1 MRTNLANAW
10 LFNAWYRTMTSDL
23 SWKSEAPST
32 RDSIITALSRFTLH
46 KMSLYCPLLHRLL
59 GLDLLLSLKSVH
71 VTLEEVAVGQLELV
85 DILSVDDGRNFLVLV
100 DCSHEAHVLCWS
112 WVRRRGWRYL
122 GILQQNYSNSVFM
135 VNEVLTNFFAFFPFP
150 VVGLC
155 FGIGF
160 VLPSYLFIQILR
172 ET

>member
-112 WVRRRGWRYL
+112 WVRCRGWRYL
-122 GILQQNYSNSVFM
+122 GILQTKLLKFWLHGLSTNYLPTSSLSFLFLLWVF
-135 VNEVLTNFFAFFPFP
+135 VS
-150 VVGLC
+150 G
-155 FGIGF
+155 
-160 VLPSYLFIQILR
+160 
-172 ET
+172 

>member
-1 MRTNLANAW
+1 
-10 LFNAWYRTMTSDL
+10 MTSDL

-122 GILQQNYSNSVFM
+122 GILQTKLLKFCLHGKRSTYQLLRFLSFSCCGSLFRDRFCSAIIS
-135 VNEVLTNFFAFFPFP
+135 LHTNTERNIML
-150 VVGLC
+150 VSQKEH
-155 FGIGF
+155 I
-160 VLPSYLFIQILR
+160 
-172 ET
+172 